1 LFNFNQSKC
10 IFLACSSSFATSRL
24 AGKVVGAYASLA
36 EPVKAFREVGMIAF
50 VEFAIATAA
59 SMCQNTIH
67 GNQTV

>member
-1 LFNFNQSKC
+1 
-10 IFLACSSSFATSRL
+10 
-24 AGKVVGAYASLA
+24 VVDAYASLA

-59 SMCQNTIH
+59 SMSQNTIH